1 MASFFSVPTKEYS
14 AYLISGM
21 IGWTWVSALLT
32 DMGSTFI
39 TYSNYIK
46 GMAVDKAQLVWA
58 SAFKQIVVL
67 CHNLLVYAV
76 AAAFGVFHFNVY
88 TLLFIP
94 AALIFFSMTIPL
106 TALTA
111 ILFARYRDLPRL
123 VSSLMVV
130 ILLLTPVFWM
140 PTMVKGWRSAIFYAN
155 PIYYGV
161 EFLRAPLLG
170 KPPDILVIS
179 VFLSMTAIVWVV
191 GSFFYRRFHRYVA
204 FWV

>member
-1 MASFFSVPTKEYS
+1 MRILFSVAVWGKDYLRTFVEYS
-14 AYLISGM
+14 LASQLAPANIPRLAEKHDLTYHITTTRSGGDWLRQQPA
-21 IGWTWVSALLT
+21 IGFLTEHCWVEWS
-32 DMGSTFI
+32 
-39 TYSNYIK
+39 Y
-46 GMAVDKAQLVWA
+46 
-58 SAFKQIVVL
+58 
-67 CHNLLVYAV
+67 
-76 AAAFGVFHFNVY
+76 
-88 TLLFIP
+88 P